1 MAIHVLDEG
10 AVRRLAPM
18 KKVIAEIRD
27 TLIRI
32 EAGEFE
38 TPQRLQFSGGF
49 GLAMPV
55 WHRPTRSVVVKTL
68 TVDGS
73 REPRIKGTISWVG
86 PGEQDPVVVDAASVT
101 AIRTAA
107 IVGVAADF
115 LAPATVRKAVVFG
128 TGAQGIEQARAL
140 LAVRPLTHVVF
151 VGRNPD
157 RAERAAQTLAD
168 ETPGLRVD
176 AVTDARAHLEDA
188 DIIGCATPSLEPL
201 FDHRGTKEN
210 AFFAAIGSY
219 VPAMHELPQALLAE
233 VGRVYV
239 DEVQACLE
247 EAGELI
253 DALAAGTLGLDGI
266 VPLGQVLRKP
276 AEPVV
281 GRRIFKSVGI
291 APQDWAAM
299 NVLTKSLAEDG
310 LK

>member
-1 MAIHVLDEG
+1 L
-10 AVRRLAPM
+10 
-18 KKVIAEIRD
+18 
-27 TLIRI
+27 
-32 EAGEFE
+32 
-38 TPQRLQFSGGF
+38 
-49 GLAMPV
+49 
-55 WHRPTRSVVVKTL
+55 
-68 TVDGS
+68 
-73 REPRIKGTISWVG
+73 
-86 PGEQDPVVVDAASVT
+86 
-101 AIRTAA
+101 
-107 IVGVAADF
+107 AADF

-201 FDHRGTKEN
+201 FDHRTKEN

-219 VPAMHELPQALLAE
+219 VPAMHDCPALLAE

-253 DALAAGTLGLDGI
+253 DALAAGTRGSTGSFRWGKRL
-266 VPLGQVLRKP
+266 
-276 AEPVV
+276 AETGRAGCGKADLQV
-281 GRRIFKSVGI
+281 GRHRPSGLGGHEC
-291 APQDWAAM
+291 ADEA
-299 NVLTKSLAEDG
+299 SLAEDG